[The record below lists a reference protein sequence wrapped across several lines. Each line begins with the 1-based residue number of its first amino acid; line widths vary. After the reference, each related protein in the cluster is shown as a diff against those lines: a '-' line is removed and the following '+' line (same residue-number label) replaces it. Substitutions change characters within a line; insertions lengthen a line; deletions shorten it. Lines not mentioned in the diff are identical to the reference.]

1 MEREQRIEI
10 LHQIQ
15 QKTPFSEGFPL
26 LYRGERQSFKVWE
39 IPMECLIYNQYN
51 GRIGSVVKSYEKQNH
66 KLNPENETDSDLI
79 EKFLWQSK
87 SDKNEKT
94 MGSLKKVGQLKF
106 GIVTS
111 DGVIVDGNRRGSLMN
126 RILKD
131 PKSTQEEKDRCKFFR
146 AVILPETATK
156 KDILQLE
163 TSFQMGEDEKV
174 DYNPIEKYLKCKDL
188 EDAGFTRDEIASFM
202 DIKKKDVDTN
212 LEILALMDEYLS
224 FYEYDGIYTM
234 AEGHEDSFQK
244 LNIALKQYAAGVA
257 NMWSFTPEDVT
268 NLKAVSFDY
277 IRLGMAQNDIRD
289 LFRKPS
295 QSTSSVF
302 GSRKRWEDFLEKH
315 NEAIE
320 SYEEKPIDEYIQNAS
335 GDDIIPCMK
344 ARDDDWKNNVKHDL
358 EDNFKTAQDDIDSQM
373 RAREPMLLVKK
384 ALGALS
390 SLSSIDPNAASFK
403 KYQSDILE
411 GLETLIGKASEL
423 RDNIHE

>member
-1 MEREQRIEI
+1 MERNQRIE
-10 LHQIQ
+10 LLKQIQ
-15 QKTPFSEGFPL
+15 EQIPFAQGYPL
-26 LYRGERQSFKVWE
+26 LYRGERKSFNVWE

-66 KLNPENETDSDLI
+66 KLNPELTEDTVLI

-87 SDKNEKT
+87 EDKNEKT
-94 MGSLKKVGQLKF
+94 MNSLKKVGQLKF

-126 RILKD
+126 KILKD
-131 PKSTQEEKDRCKFFR
+131 PKATQEEKDRCKYFR
-146 AVILPETATK
+146 AVILPENATK

-244 LNIALKQYAAGVA
+244 LNIALKQYNAGVA
-257 NMWSFTPEDVT
+257 NMWGVTPADVN

-289 LFRKPS
+289 LFRKPN
-295 QSTSSVF
+295 QSSSSVF
-302 GSRKRWEDFLEKH
+302 GSKTRWEEFLNKH
-315 NEAIE
+315 NEAVG
-320 SYEEKPIDEYIQNAS
+320 SYEEKSVDEYIQNAT
-335 GDDIIPCMK
+335 GDDIIPCMQ
-344 ARDDDWKNNVKHDL
+344 ARDEVWRNHVKQQL
-358 EDNFKTAQDDIDSQM
+358 EENFNAAQDEIDSQL
-373 RAREPMLLVKK
+373 RAKEPMLLVKK
-384 ALGALS
+384 ALGAIA
-390 SLSSIDPNAASFK
+390 SLCSIDPKASSIK
-403 KYQSDILE
+403 KYQTDILE
-411 GLETLIGKASEL
+411 GLESLKKQISDLKNKINE
-423 RDNIHE
+423 